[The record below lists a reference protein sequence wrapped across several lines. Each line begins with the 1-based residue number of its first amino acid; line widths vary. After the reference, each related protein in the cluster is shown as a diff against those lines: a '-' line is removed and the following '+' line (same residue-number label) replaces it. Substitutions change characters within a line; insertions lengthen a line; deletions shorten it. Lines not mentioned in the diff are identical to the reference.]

1 MIISLLN
8 NLGVSAEKLSTLAFN
23 CHQNITSFLGSV
35 SRTVS
40 LESLFER
47 IGKLFSRIITL
58 LNSLIYFVAKFI
70 FQIVDF
76 IQYLTYKIAGISLS
90 NEITFD
96 LPMFRLLTSD
106 AILKIFLT
114 MFILGVML
122 IIILSIIAI
131 IKSEYNN
138 ATGGNKDG
146 KIVNSAAKVGGKAV
160 YSIVMMILV
169 PFLVVAGIAFGSVF
183 LSSVNAAV
191 NANGSANTTIGG
203 QLFIASSYNANRYR
217 MYAESGQRIPI
228 LYSFDDPYKSGRYT
242 YYSYEELQKM
252 YEEYDSGW
260 DDYNTA
266 TTGTYSQF
274 ASTLSYKNGKLV
286 NNSKNYVGYENF
298 VTTPEQYFVMA
309 DFIDYAVKNDLDFY
323 IMDANDEQI
332 DWDRTS
338 SELKLTN
345 TVYDDTTNTLKIS
358 YIDTTNITGFYSDEY
373 TLVLSPSGFNASS
386 PIVDSINTIS
396 ELVNI
401 LLDDTKELDAE
412 AKLFR
417 LLERVDGS
425 INVVKWKT
433 EEVSFNGEMFPV
445 YTLTKKYKNSRTG
458 AVETRASI
466 EVAKKEGMSDSG
478 QTGAGNVV
486 YYILQKDSE
495 GNYKYT
501 NQTIDYY
508 NDGGTYL
515 DELTPV
521 YIYGSW
527 AEKLYNDMKVI
538 YKDINIDNF
547 INYDTW
553 ADSLGKYFSTTDDIT
568 SENVTQFATTLIHPL
583 GLIMSELFL
592 GVTLEDEEDELLTD
606 YSFASKYSKDLIQSI
621 CFAVSGEIRY
631 MQLANEIDAFIKLFN
646 GLFMPI
652 MEDLQRIEGFD
663 MDGSGEY
670 SVQAY
675 VYRAYL
681 CSVLL
686 TDSGTEYLNNLGQTI
701 YKLTSLV
708 NSIARGEK
716 SVYSNESG
724 LVYEIDYDEDK
735 NGNLIPYVA
744 TVGSNTGKY
753 VYNSSGEKVLTC
765 DEKGKISSSSDA
777 IYMPRGGKTSYVQ
790 VDDYGYY
797 KIYLPISDGADYYSR
812 LEAMALGVLK
822 DWDNAFNLYFET
834 YYKVKYDGEG
844 DTTIYFMNGDGET
857 KAKFTPGYYYVPRA
871 VDGNTYYIDGK
882 KAVYKLTVVKTG
894 SGYYTITYDGNTY
907 EFGEGKST
915 RNESQEKK
923 EIFDKFFTEASARA
937 YVYMPT
943 DGDISKDNT
952 SVKLTLAEIPDKD
965 SGYLS
970 AVYYEK
976 PSDGSS
982 WNAVYN
988 TTSVSSSDRYSASV
1002 VGNTIKDKME
1012 EFYLFAGSPKTS
1024 GKNNGY
1030 IYSNITVEMQKT
1042 IDDIL
1047 KGCDKDAVYYNYMLS
1062 YKKSMLFI
1070 HADGSIATEALL
1082 GYDENSGTLP
1092 KVEKYDYDYA
1102 FTMADILSAD
1112 TLTNSEIAEIEE
1124 QLSSLIS
1131 IVDKYSDV
1139 TYGRIYKKAK
1149 SLLMGYYKNKVV
1161 NAFLNYMSAKV
1172 QAGFSVTVNG
1182 NQYTVSQAQST
1193 RNFLEFIYGNQL
1205 LFDSLYDQLK
1215 NKTAYNNLTDF
1226 NKMAMDG
1233 LFGELN
1239 SDYRDCLTLIK
1250 DLNAKCTDY
1259 EENYKE
1265 NSIFKSEKIQK
1276 SKFLETLTF
1285 TDQDFELIENVYY
1298 IIYGEKITMNYRTL
1312 ANAIMGDKKNDGEV
1326 NWEDNRIN
1334 IALNLF
1340 VNGFANAFQNYF
1352 TDSENFYAKL
1362 YAVKG
1367 ESGDNNSYAYETL
1380 SRFIEIKKKNESL
1393 GAGIDDTYTGI
1404 IDKDGT
1410 FGYLRQFLKDFGNLC
1425 FDLETKSTFGKLS
1438 YDSLDDTSLLTNS
1451 YSTTLLSTLNDLLS
1465 EVDFGNGENV
1475 SISRFEKLT
1484 RKDNQVLTTQLL
1496 NESKFKDFSSQS
1508 KYDIYLIY
1516 DYYSAKL
1523 KEYEE
1528 IKENAEKAV
1537 SYIYKFQNGVY
1548 GLQGSSLVYSDYITN
1563 YLNYFKYNVDVSGT
1577 DFINKYIYEDYYLT
1591 VSNSYG
1597 SNDSLTDRDKTNYF
1611 FEYLNAFK
1619 DFKFGTN
1626 GTYYDSLS
1634 DLQKKVV
1641 DNTYDYYVKLKDS
1654 VLTTD
1659 FYDGYNKAKERVDSL
1674 YALIYEEK
1682 TVSESGKASSILG
1695 TIETEVKAILN
1706 LNRVLDFVGLDYDV
1720 NKTLKDYRIDALKYL
1735 TEFEE
1740 YSGETSASIQSRYLA
1755 LLYIACADYT
1765 QDNAGEYIITS
1776 DNFSKQTILKL
1787 AGIENRAEEKLV
1799 NLEYEI
1805 NYTNSKSDERY
1816 GSVFIICTYN
1826 DTTAMYE
1833 PFLMASKA
1841 NSSGIPYS
1849 NYLCSLAN
1857 DTVQYYPVIAK
1868 GIFDSSG
1875 KPTAIRK
1882 VDGNIEFYREDVY
1895 KFSLTDIIMED
1906 YSTGQEH
1913 TSNEYSTGQTILSS
1927 FRKVFSLKGIKDA
1940 VSDIISFFKGDIQSG
1955 EYYGITST
1963 TVYHLDGGHCN
1974 LNYTFNSSTGISM
1987 IYLYDYAELNSI
1999 VLIVASIV
2007 LLKAMMTVL
2016 FGLISSVFELGI
2028 MFAISPGV
2036 MSLHSINEKAVGK
2049 WRSKFLNS
2057 FFVMYGFIIAI
2068 NAFFILI
2075 ELINRIGN
2083 IMPEISV
2090 SSQHILGQTYLFRF
2104 VDLGKIIGYFA
2115 TTFALLTVTTMLNSM
2130 TGMFSDDLLGFGDV
2144 LSSGSKARGAVSSQV
2159 AEAKYFSSGQQFKD
2173 AAVQVVDDGLGMV
2186 PGVRG
2191 IDSVREIRDG
2201 HKKKKNLQKAEQL
2214 YGDLLAKGLS
2224 QKQAEQAR
2232 QSYLDAMNVRVDE
2245 ARRRGQEE
2253 DARRRGALDSSRS
2266 YKKPKKTKTCPWC
2279 GKEYD
2284 PKKGKATNC
2293 PHCGKSVK

>member
-1 MIISLLN
+1 MQMMIISLLN

-23 CHQNITSFLGSV
+23 CHQFGTKFLGAINK
-35 SRTVS
+35 TVS

-47 IGKLFSRIITL
+47 FGKIFDRIITI

-96 LPMFRLLTSD
+96 LPMFRLLTSEP
-106 AILKIFLT
+106 IIKIFLT
-114 MFILGVML
+114 LFILGLMF

-160 YSIVMMILV
+160 YSVFMMVLV
-169 PFLVVAGIAFGSVF
+169 PFLVVAGIAFGSIF

-191 NANGSANTTIGG
+191 NANGTEHTTIGG
-203 QLFIASSYNANRYR
+203 QLFIASSYNANKYR

-242 YYSYEELQKM
+242 YYSYEELQKI
-252 YEEYDSGW
+252 YEEYEDGW
-260 DDYNTA
+260 DDYNDA
-266 TTGTYSQF
+266 TMGTYSQF
-274 ASTLSYKNGKLV
+274 ANTLSYKNGKV
-286 NNSKNYVGYENF
+286 VNSKTNYTGYENF

-309 DFIDYAVKNDLDFY
+309 DFIDYAVKNNLDFY
-323 IMDANDEQI
+323 IMDANDEQV
-332 DWDRTS
+332 DWERTS
-338 SELKLTN
+338 SAVKLTN

-358 YIDTTNITGFYSDEY
+358 YIDTSNVTGYYSDEY
-373 TLVLSPSGFNASS
+373 TMVLSPSGFNASS

-433 EEVSFNGEMFPV
+433 EEVNFNGEMFPV

-458 AVETRASI
+458 TIETRASI

-478 QTGAGNVV
+478 QTGAGNVI
-486 YYILQKDSE
+486 YYILKKDSD
-495 GNYKYT
+495 GNYQYT

-508 NDGGTYL
+508 NDGKTYF

-521 YIYGSW
+521 YVYGSW

-568 SENVTQFATTLIHPL
+568 SENVTQFATTLIHPM

-606 YSFASKYSKDLIQSI
+606 YSFTSKYSKDLIQSI
-621 CFAVSGEIRY
+621 CYSVSGEIRY
-631 MQLANEIDAFIKLFN
+631 MQLSNEIDAFVKLFN

-686 TDSGTEYLNNLGQTI
+686 TDSGTTYLNELGQTI
-701 YKLTSLV
+701 YRLTSLV

-716 SVYSNESG
+716 SIYTNGSG
-724 LVYEIDYDEDK
+724 SVYEIDYDEDK
-735 NGNLIPYVA
+735 YGNLIPYV
-744 TVGSNTGKY
+744 TTSGGNTGKY
-753 VYNSSGEKVLTC
+753 VYNSSGEKVVTC
-765 DEKGKISSSSDA
+765 DEKGKISTSSDA
-777 IYMPRGGKTSYVQ
+777 IFMPRGGKTEYVK
-790 VDDYGYY
+790 VDDLGYY
-797 KIYLPISDGADYYSR
+797 KIYLPTSEGANYFSR
-812 LEAMALGVLK
+812 LEALALGLSK
-822 DWDNAFNLYFET
+822 DWDKAFNLYFET
-834 YYKVKYDGEG
+834 YYKVKYDGEDSIG
-844 DTTIYFMNGDGET
+844 TIYYMNNEGET
-857 KAKFTPGYYYVPRA
+857 KVRFSSGYYYIPRA
-871 VDGNTYYIDGK
+871 VDGNICYIDGE
-882 KAVYKLTVVKTG
+882 KAVYVLTINTPG
-894 SGYYTITYDGNTY
+894 HGYYTVKYDGEEY
-907 EFGEGKST
+907 KFGEGY
-915 RNESQEKK
+915 KK
-923 EIFDKFFTEASARA
+923 REDDPDLFDKFFTEASARA

-943 DGDISKDNT
+943 DGDTTKDNT
-952 SVKLTLAEIPDKD
+952 SVELVLAQIPDGDNDYFSVAYYTKPT
-965 SGYLS
+965 SEALSWS
-970 AVYYEK
+970 AVYNAD
-976 PSDGSS
+976 SVDSS
-982 WNAVYN
+982 VRYN
-988 TTSVSSSDRYSASV
+988 ASV
-1002 VGNTIKDKME
+1002 VGGSVKDKME
-1012 EFYLFAGSPKTS
+1012 EFYLFSGTPKIS

-1030 IYSNITVEMQKT
+1030 TYSNITTDMQKT

-1062 YKKSMLFI
+1062 YKKSILFI
-1070 HADGSIATEALL
+1070 YADGSISTEALS
-1082 GYDENSGTLP
+1082 GYDENAGTLP
-1092 KVEKYDYDYA
+1092 KIETYDYA

-1112 TLTNSEIAEIEE
+1112 TLTNSEVAEIEE
-1124 QLSSLIS
+1124 QLASLIS
-1131 IVDKYSDV
+1131 LVNKYSDV
-1139 TYGRIYKKAK
+1139 KYGRIYKKAK
-1149 SLLMGYYKNKVV
+1149 SKLMGYYKNKVV

-1226 NKMAMDG
+1226 NKMAMEG

-1239 SDYRDCLTLIK
+1239 SDYRDSKALLSELK
-1250 DLNAKCTDY
+1250 EKSKDY
-1259 EENYKE
+1259 ENNYKT
-1265 NSIFKSEKIQK
+1265 NKILKDNIKK

-1285 TDQDFELIENVYY
+1285 TDRDFELIENAYY
-1298 IIYGEKITMNYRTL
+1298 IIYGERITMSYRTL
-1312 ANAIMGDKKNDGEV
+1312 ADAIMSEKWDESPIK
-1326 NWEDNRIN
+1326 
-1334 IALNLF
+1334 IALDVF
-1340 VNGFANAFQNYF
+1340 VNGFSYAFQNYF
-1352 TDSENFYAKL
+1352 TDSENFYANL
-1362 YAVKG
+1362 YSLKG
-1367 ESGDNNSYAYETL
+1367 ESGDNSYAYETL
-1380 SRFIEIKKKNESL
+1380 CRFIEIKKQNESL
-1393 GAGIDDTYTGI
+1393 GAGIDETYTGI

-1438 YDSLDDTSLLTNS
+1438 YDSLDEISLLSTPTGGATS
-1451 YSTTLLSTLNDLLS
+1451 YAETLLSELNELLS

-1475 SISRFEKLT
+1475 SISSFVGLN
-1484 RKDNQVLTTQLL
+1484 RKNNDILL
-1496 NESKFKDFSSQS
+1496 NDSKFSNFTNQS

-1516 DYYSAKL
+1516 DYYQAKF
-1523 KEYEE
+1523 KAYEE

-1548 GLQGSSLVYSDYITN
+1548 GIQGSSIVYSEYITN
-1563 YLNYFKYNVDVSGT
+1563 YLNYFKYNVDVSE
-1577 DFINKYIYEDYYLT
+1577 DSFLNYMYEDYYLT
-1591 VSNSYG
+1591 VDAGYG
-1597 SNDSLTDRDKTNYF
+1597 ENGNLTSADRTNYF

-1619 DFKFGTN
+1619 NFKFGTN
-1626 GTYYDSLS
+1626 GTYYSSLS
-1634 DLQKKVV
+1634 DIQKKVV
-1641 DNTYDYYVKLKDS
+1641 DDTYQYYTKIKDAT
-1654 VLTTD
+1654 LTGD
-1659 FYDGYNKAKERVDSL
+1659 FYNDYNEAKGRTNSL
-1674 YALIYEEK
+1674 YALIYEDK
-1682 TVSESGKASSILG
+1682 TVSESNANSVLGSLSS
-1695 TIETEVKAILN
+1695 EVKAILN
-1706 LNRVLDFVGLDYDV
+1706 LNRVLDFVGLDFDV

-1740 YSGETSASIQSRYLA
+1740 YSGETSASIQGRYLA
-1755 LLYIACADYT
+1755 LLYISCADFT
-1765 QDNAGEYIITS
+1765 TDNTGAEIIKP
-1776 DNFSKQTILKL
+1776 DNYSKQTILKL

-1833 PFLMASKA
+1833 PFLMASGA
-1841 NSSGIPYS
+1841 NSNGIPYS
-1849 NYLCSLAN
+1849 NYLCAGAENS
-1857 DTVQYYPVIAK
+1857 VQYYPVIAK

-1882 VDGNIEFYREDVY
+1882 VNGNIEFYREDVY
-1895 KFSLTDIIMED
+1895 KFSLTDISMD
-1906 YSTGQEH
+1906 NYSTGQEH
-1913 TSNEYSTGQTILSS
+1913 TSSEYSTGQTILSS

-1940 VSDIISFFKGDIQSG
+1940 VSDIISFFKGDIESG
-1955 EYYGITST
+1955 EYYGVKTT

-1974 LNYTFNSSTGISM
+1974 LNYTFNSATGISL

-1999 VLIVASIV
+1999 ILIIASIV

-2016 FGLISSVFELGI
+2016 YGLISSVFELGI

-2036 MSLHSINEKAVGK
+2036 MSLNAINEKAIGK
-2049 WRSKFLNS
+2049 WRSKFLKS

-2083 IMPEISV
+2083 IMPTISE
-2090 SSQHILGQTYLFRF
+2090 SSQQILGQTYLFRF

-2144 LSSGSKARGAVSSQV
+2144 LSAGGKTKGAVSSQV

-2173 AAVQVVDDGLGMV
+2173 AAVQVVDDSLSMV

-2201 HKKKKNLQKAEQL
+2201 HKKKKNEQKAEQV
-2214 YGDLLAKGLS
+2214 YQDLLNKGFNT
-2224 QKQAEQAR
+2224 KQAEQAK

-2245 ARRRGQEE
+2245 ARRRAQEE
-2253 DARRRGALDSSRS
+2253 DARRKGARSASQS